1 MTKRAAHVV
10 MLRLGSSMQPLIK
23 GPVFTLQTSTVSD
36 EGVLML
42 STILHTDFAQ
52 VDAPCFLL

>member
-52 VDAPCFLL
+52 VVAPRFLL

>member
-23 GPVFTLQTSTVSD
+23 GPVFTLQTSTDSD

-42 STILHTDFAQ
+42 STFLHTDFAQ
-52 VDAPCFLL
+52 VVAPRFLL